1 MNKVDNVSTL
11 TKLTLQVGET
21 IHPQTYKQ
29 TGSLRM
35 GISIKKLKQS
45 NMTE

>member
-21 IHPQTYKQ
+21 NPQTYKQ